1 MRCFHCD
8 LEIEQFIYQKLNW
21 PRSCKNG
28 NLDYP
33 HFISNNIGLD
43 KGFPGGPRC
52 QYKGSI
58 VYFFGKF

>member
-1 MRCFHCD
+1 MTGKEENSPIRSGIN
-8 LEIEQFIYQKLNW
+8 LEAEEI
-21 PRSCKNG
+21 G

-58 VYFFGKF
+58 VYFLENFSR